1 MNIDCSVET
10 PVADAALCGRVAE
23 CRHFDSL
30 PDAAEEGRLWGG
42 IDELCSVRGWSVED
56 KGGKRDWAS
65 SLNRLSSSRSFR
77 GGMCGTR
84 VDAAKPELAAK
95 AVSV

>member
-1 MNIDCSVET
+1 MWNTRDKVLPLDPVDCSVET

-42 IDELCSVRGWSVED
+42 IDELCS
-56 KGGKRDWAS
+56 DWAS